1 MQVIRIFGIKLICY
15 SDKPDIMRRKI
26 LFYVVSAVNGVTPK
40 TRQVLYDHTADFSG
54 FNVREHTLKSLAVK
68 VGSGCTIIYVSI
80 INTKFRFIGKVIL
93 QNHFLCFDRITAL
106 FVIFHR

>member
-40 TRQVLYDHTADFSG
+40 TRQILYDYTVDFSG
-54 FNVREHTLKSLAVK
+54 FNVREHTLKSLTVK
-68 VGSGCTIIYVSI
+68 IGSGCTIIYVSI
-80 INTKFRFIGKVIL
+80 INAKFRFVGKVVL
-93 QNHFLCFDRITAL
+93 QNHFLCFDRITTL